1 MKRLAVFFPGVGYTP
16 DKPLLYHSRR
26 IAEALGF
33 DILTL
38 TFSGF
43 PKKIK
48 GDEKK
53 MRKSFDL
60 ALMQSREQLKEAD
73 LIFMD
78 VELSDGN
85 CFEIFKRTE
94 AGKDEQNARI
104 QHDRLPGSA
113 LGDGA

>member
-33 DILTL
+33 DVLTL

-48 GDEKK
+48 GDEL
-53 MRKSFDL
+53 RSCPL
-60 ALMQSREQLKEAD
+60 A
-73 LIFMD
+73 
-78 VELSDGN
+78 V
-85 CFEIFKRTE
+85 
-94 AGKDEQNARI
+94 
-104 QHDRLPGSA
+104 PGAAERSA
-113 LGDGA
+113 MLGI